1 MVFIQHPSSPN
12 IHHTEIPRR
21 GPIRKNKKTSTPPWS
36 WLGWVR
42 LPMSRATGVWWAS
55 SSSLRTRFSPP
66 LSSPTAIDGKRRS
79 SRTQIAPHPTPP
91 PPPPHEKPAG
101 PSIAPPIAPRPA
113 KLRLRRR
120 YAPHEPS
127 PQPPD
132 SLVSRRPVRCSP
144 CRLDRPTQHAG
155 KPVSGAIGLA
165 GAIPTG
171 VVGFRPAGWNSS
183 GGRRGY
189 LGFLIAIWDAG
200 LN

>member
-79 SRTQIAPHPTPP
+79 PRTQIAPHPTRAPLLPTKSQPALASRRRSRRGLPSSASAAGTRRTSPLPNPP
-91 PPPPHEKPAG
+91 IRSSLAVRSG
-101 PSIAPPIAPRPA
+101 AVRAVSIA
-113 KLRLRRR
+113 RRSTQ
-120 YAPHEPS
+120 A
-127 PQPPD
+127 
-132 SLVSRRPVRCSP
+132 SP
-144 CRLDRPTQHAG
+144 CQARSGSPGRSRPELWDSGRPDGTVVEAG
-155 KPVSGAIGLA
+155 
-165 GAIPTG
+165 G
-171 VVGFRPAGWNSS
+171 VT
-183 GGRRGY
+183 
-189 LGFLIAIWDAG
+189 
-200 LN
+200 

>member
-1 MVFIQHPSSPN
+1 VSGGRRRPLCAPGSRLPSPPP
-12 IHHTEIPRR
+12 PRSTAKGDR
-21 GPIRKNKKTSTPPWS
+21 PAPRLPPIR
-36 WLGWVR
+36 R
-42 LPMSRATGVWWAS
+42 
-55 SSSLRTRFSPP
+55 
-66 LSSPTAIDGKRRS
+66 
-79 SRTQIAPHPTPP
+79 PP

>member
-79 SRTQIAPHPTPP
+79 PRTQIAPHPTRAPLLPTKSQPALASRRRSRRGLPSSAPP
-91 PPPPHEKPAG
+91 PQVRAARALSPTPRFARLSPSGPVQSVPSRSPDAARRQARVRRDRARRGDPDRSCGIPAG
-101 PSIAPPIAPRPA
+101 RM
-113 KLRLRRR
+113 
-120 YAPHEPS
+120 E
-127 PQPPD
+127 Q
-132 SLVSRRPVRCSP
+132 
-144 CRLDRPTQHAG
+144 
-155 KPVSGAIGLA
+155 
-165 GAIPTG
+165 
-171 VVGFRPAGWNSS
+171 
-183 GGRRGY
+183 
-189 LGFLIAIWDAG
+189 
-200 LN
+200 